1 MWDDQGVTQGFL
13 GAPVMMQNPVKL
25 ARIWREA
32 ICSNGKFA
40 LDKNPSRS
48 LGYPAQD
55 LARSYFRQWQPI
67 KDKRSLAFDE
77 NGAKIANFDPY
88 KDSWFG
94 YPLVVRNKLG
104 GSWELYNLLTT
115 IHVPACTFSC
125 WHCYVDDQAKN
136 LQQMLK
142 RDSIEYVSASD
153 IVDAFLSQRE
163 MDKERGRKTNVLRV
177 SGGEPFLAPDLIL
190 QILKYLEMKDLSDE
204 VFVWTE
210 TNLSPFLKD
219 DGSSKS
225 LVEEWVDLRELAKYA
240 NLAVHPCLHGISPSN
255 YHNITQCDP
264 YYFDG
269 LLSGLDMLVRLRFD
283 VYPTIGSNVSPPSM
297 IPYIFRR
304 IRDIHKDLPQ
314 RFALIDYD
322 LLYPPT
328 RERIL
333 KTLKPTRL
341 YNKLAVI
348 RTWDRLLKECYG
360 ESYPVKPRH
369 MVSL

>member
-1 MWDDQGVTQGFL
+1 VREGQGVTPGFL
-13 GAPVMMQNPVKL
+13 EAPSMMQNPVKL

-32 ICSNGKFA
+32 ICRNGKFA
-40 LDKNPSRS
+40 LDKNPSKS
-48 LGYPAQD
+48 LGYPAQG
-55 LARSYFRQWQPI
+55 LTRSYFRQWQPI

-77 NGAKIANFDPY
+77 NGTRITDFDPY
-88 KDSWFG
+88 KDSWFD
-94 YPLVVRNKLG
+94 YPVIVRSKLG

-136 LQQMLK
+136 PRQMLE

-163 MDKERGRKTNVLRV
+163 MDEAKGRKTNVLRV
-177 SGGEPFLAPDLIL
+177 SGGEPFLSPDLIL
-190 QILKYLEMKDLSDE
+190 QILKYLRMKDLSDE
-204 VFVWTE
+204 IFVWTE

-225 LVEEWVDLRELAKYA
+225 LVEEWVDLRELATYD

-255 YHNITQCDP
+255 YHHITQCDP

-269 LLSGLDMLVRLRFD
+269 LLSGLDMLVKLRFD

-314 RFALIDYD
+314 RFAFIDYE

-341 YNKLAVI
+341 YNKIAVI
-348 RTWDRLLKECYG
+348 HTWDRLLKESYG
-360 ESYPVKPRH
+360 EGYPVKPRH